1 VRRGVLASRNPGAL
15 MADASFKN
23 FDLAEL
29 VAKSE
34 RRGSPY
40 LEFLRVPQLSCGIYR
55 LVSNGSD
62 NQNAHDEDEV
72 YFVLK
77 GRGRIVVDGT
87 STAIQPGSILYV
99 PADTAHE
106 FVDIEEDLS
115 LLVFF
120 GSGGP
125 SGAEV

>member
-1 VRRGVLASRNPGAL
+1 MGDSVGSNAELAKARI
-15 MADASFKN
+15 
-23 FDLAEL
+23 FDLAQL
-29 VAKSE
+29 VEKSE
-34 RRGSPY
+34 NRDTPY
-40 LEFLRVPQLSCGIYR
+40 LEFLRVPALSCGIYR
-55 LVSNGSD
+55 LERGASD
-62 NQNAHDEDEV
+62 RQGTHDEDEV

-77 GRGRIVVDGT
+77 GRASVVLNGET
-87 STAIQPGSILYV
+87 QGVQPGSILFV
-99 PADTAHE
+99 PADSEHR

>member
-1 VRRGVLASRNPGAL
+1 

-29 VAKSE
+29 VAKSAT
-34 RRGSPY
+34 RGTPY
-40 LEFLRVPQLSCGIYR
+40 LEFLRVPQLSAGIYHLDR
-55 LVSNGSD
+55 SGRD
-62 NQNAHDEDEV
+62 NQSAHDEDEV

-77 GRGRIVVDGT
+77 GRGKIVVDGKPT
-87 STAIQPGSILYV
+87 VIQPGSILYV
-99 PADTAHE
+99 PADTPHG

>member
-1 VRRGVLASRNPGAL
+1 
-15 MADASFKN
+15 MADLNAQL

-29 VAKSE
+29 IEKSE
-34 RRGSPY
+34 GRDAPY
-40 LEFLRVPQLSCGIYR
+40 LEFLRVPALSCGLYR
-55 LVSNGSD
+55 LAAGAQDSQTS
-62 NQNAHDEDEV
+62 HDEDEV

-77 GRGRIVVDGT
+77 GRAKIVQGDETRPVERGT
-87 STAIQPGSILYV
+87 ILYI
-99 PADTAHE
+99 PADSEHQ
-106 FVDIEEDLS
+106 FVDVEEDLS